1 MADAPIK
8 GGLSTNPRD
17 FPFYGAKDEDISE
30 YQKSLDD
37 SIKALQQRYA
47 QPNWFNVAAGFFKPQ
62 LGGFAA
68 SLGSASEAM
77 GQNVER
83 ERESQLPIAQMRTQL
98 AMSKAVMGQNK
109 TAADLVK
116 EWEGRGSPASQMP
129 ALAQKLEALGAT
141 GLAGGIKGKI
151 DTMRATTASDQ
162 QALQIFYQKRAADV
176 AAVQLKLSGKLISI
190 DDAEKAMRE
199 IESRTPPSA
208 TLFTELP
215 RPIKAIDLSV
225 KDSAA
230 AAPAA
235 AAAVPGE
242 GNALTDAVAAAKALA
257 GDTAADA
264 AAKAAAPPADAAK
277 PAGEEKKAKILVK
290 PVIDLNVETK
300 DTATKIAAR
309 AATAEA
315 YRKEGVDVYNYLRDI
330 AGPESYN
337 SNITPIKNALG
348 LLGYGEKDLAKR
360 KELEGKANKVLNVL
374 AGDDFMALLAAF
386 NQGIG
391 INIGPASAT
400 LSAPMETFIRKRFPK
415 STGLQDY
422 ALDLGQN
429 FAQASLVRQRMMG
442 INQNTARNAELH
454 LSDAA
459 SPTMNSSPVAAM
471 KNLMHLHTSID
482 QLRDMHNFISEVDT
496 GKHPEYEVAPGN
508 DVTRIFDIVR
518 SDGYKKIAANYLRTH
533 KAIEDARK
541 K

>member
-30 YQKSLDD
+30 YQKSLED

-68 SLGSASEAM
+68 SLGSASEAL

-109 TAADLVK
+109 QAADLVK
-116 EWEGRGSPASQMP
+116 EWEGRNSPASQMP

-162 QALQIFYQKRAADV
+162 QALQIFQTKRGTDI
-176 AAVQLKLSGKLISI
+176 AAVQTQLAAKLISKEEAGRMI
-190 DDAEKAMRE
+190 DE
-199 IESRTPPSA
+199 IMKRQPPSV
-208 TLFTELP
+208 TSFTELP
-215 RPIKAIDLSV
+215 RSELATDSSA
-225 KDSAA
+225 KDAAAA

-235 AAAVPGE
+235 VIAAPAAA
-242 GNALTDAVAAAKALA
+242 ATAADAAAKAVA
-257 GDTAADA
+257 PPAPAATAADA
-264 AAKAAAPPADAAK
+264 AAKAAS
-277 PAGEEKKAKILVK
+277 EEKKAKILVK
-290 PVIDLNVETK
+290 PVIDLNAETN
-300 DTATKIAAR
+300 DTEAKIAAR
-309 AATAEA
+309 AAKAGA
-315 YRKEGVDVYNYLRDI
+315 YGKEGDEIYSYLRDV
-330 AGPESYN
+330 AGPETYN

-348 LLGYGEKDLAKR
+348 LLGYGEKDPTAR
-360 KELEGKANKVLNVL
+360 KALEAKANKVMNVL
-374 AGDDFMALLAAF
+374 AGDDFSALLKAF
-386 NQGIG
+386 NTGIG
-391 INIGPASAT
+391 INIGAATAS
-400 LSAPMETFIRKRFPK
+400 LSAPMEAFVRARFPK

-422 ALDLGQN
+422 ALDLAQN
-429 FAQASLVRQRMMG
+429 LAQASQVRQKLIG
-442 INQNTARNAELH
+442 INPNTARNAELH

-471 KNLMHLHTSID
+471 KNLMHLHTSVD
-482 QLRDMHNFISEVDT
+482 QLRDMHNFISDVDT

-518 SDGYKKIAANYLRTH
+518 SDGYKKIAADYLKTH

>member
-1 MADAPIK
+1 MAEAPIK

-141 GLAGGIKGKI
+141 GLAGGIKNKI
-151 DTMRATTASDQ
+151 DTMRTTTASDQ
-162 QALQIFYQKRAADV
+162 QALQIFYQKRAADI
-176 AAVQLKLSGKLISI
+176 AAVQLELNGKLISKEQ
-190 DDAEKAMRE
+190 AAARMRE

-208 TLFTELP
+208 TSFTELP
-215 RPIKAIDLSV
+215 KSV
-225 KDSAA
+225 AA

-235 AAAVPGE
+235 AAA
-242 GNALTDAVAAAKALA
+242 TDLPAVAAAVDAPA
-257 GDTAADA
+257 ATAADA
-264 AAKAAAPPADAAK
+264 AAKAVAPPAPTAEAAAAETAAK
-277 PAGEEKKAKILVK
+277 AVSEEKKAKILVK
-290 PVIDLNVETK
+290 PVIDLNVETN
-300 DTATKIAAR
+300 DTEAKIAAR
-309 AATAEA
+309 AARAA
-315 YRKEGVDVYNYLRDI
+315 ASAKEGDEVYSYLRDV
-330 AGPESYN
+330 AGPETYN

-348 LLGYGEKDLAKR
+348 LLGYGEKDPAAR
-360 KELEGKANKVLNVL
+360 KAIEARANKVMNVL
-374 AGDDFMALLAAF
+374 AGDDFSALLKAF
-386 NQGIG
+386 NTGIG
-391 INIGPASAT
+391 LNIGPATAS
-400 LSAPMETFIRKRFPK
+400 LSAPMEAFVRARFPK

-422 ALDLGQN
+422 AIDLAQN
-429 FAQASLVRQRMMG
+429 LAQASLVRQRMIG

-454 LSDAA
+454 LSDTS
-459 SPTMNSSPVAAM
+459 SPTMNSSPIAAM

-482 QLRDMHNFISEVDT
+482 QLRDMHNFISDVDT

-518 SDGYKKIAANYLRTH
+518 SDGYKKIAANYLKTH

>member
-109 TAADLVK
+109 QAADLVK

-129 ALAQKLEALGAT
+129 ALAQRLEALGAT
-141 GLAGGIKGKI
+141 GLAGGIKNKI
-151 DTMRATTASDQ
+151 DTTRATTASDQ
-162 QALQIFYQKRAADV
+162 QSLQIFYQKRAADV
-176 AAVQLKLSGKLISI
+176 AAVQLKLAGKLISKE
-190 DDAEKAMRE
+190 DAAAAMRE
-199 IESRTPPSA
+199 IESRTPPAA
-208 TLFTELP
+208 TSFTELP
-215 RPIKAIDLSV
+215 KPV
-225 KDSAA
+225 A
-230 AAPAA
+230 AAPTAA
-235 AAAVPGE
+235 AAAPGE
-242 GNALTDAVAAAKALA
+242 GNALADAAAAAKAIA
-257 GDTAADA
+257 GTTAADA
-264 AAKAAAPPADAAK
+264 AAKAVAPPAPPAAADAAAK
-277 PAGEEKKAKILVK
+277 AASEEKKAKILVK
-290 PVIDLNVETK
+290 PVINLNAETN
-300 DTATKIAAR
+300 DTEAQIAAR
-309 AATAEA
+309 AAKAGA
-315 YRKEGVDVYNYLRDI
+315 YGKEGDEIYSYLRDV
-330 AGPESYN
+330 AGPETYN

-348 LLGYGEKDLAKR
+348 LLGYGEKDPTAR
-360 KELEGKANKVLNVL
+360 KALEAKANKVMNVL
-374 AGDDFMALLAAF
+374 AGDDFSALLKAF
-386 NQGIG
+386 NTGIG
-391 INIGPASAT
+391 INIGAATAS
-400 LSAPMETFIRKRFPK
+400 LSAPMEAFVRARFPK

-422 ALDLGQN
+422 ALDLAQN
-429 FAQASLVRQRMMG
+429 LAQASQVRQKLIG
-442 INQNTARNAELH
+442 INPNTARNAELH
-454 LSDAA
+454 LSDSS
-459 SPTMNSSPVAAM
+459 SPTMNSSPIASM

-482 QLRDMHNFISEVDT
+482 QLRDMYNFVSDVDT

-518 SDGYKKIAANYLRTH
+518 SDGYKKIAANYLKTH

>member
-141 GLAGGIKGKI
+141 GLAGGIKNKI
-151 DTMRATTASDQ
+151 DTMRTTTASDQ
-162 QALQIFYQKRAADV
+162 QALQIFYQKRAADI
-176 AAVQLKLSGKLISI
+176 AAVQLELNGKLISKEQ
-190 DDAEKAMRE
+190 AGARMRE
-199 IESRTPPSA
+199 IENRVAPSA
-208 TLFTELP
+208 TSFTELP
-215 RPIKAIDLSV
+215 KPVEAIDSSV

-230 AAPAA
+230 AP
-235 AAAVPGE
+235 
-242 GNALTDAVAAAKALA
+242 AVAAAVAA
-257 GDTAADA
+257 PAATAADA
-264 AAKAAAPPADAAK
+264 AAKAVAPPAPTAEAAAAETAAK
-277 PAGEEKKAKILVK
+277 AASEEKKAKILVK
-290 PVIDLNVETK
+290 PVIDLNVETN
-300 DTATKIAAR
+300 DTEAKIAAR
-309 AATAEA
+309 AARAAA
-315 YRKEGVDVYNYLRDI
+315 YGKEGDEVYSYLRDV
-330 AGPESYN
+330 AGPEAYN

-348 LLGYGEKDLAKR
+348 LLGYGEKDPAAR
-360 KELEGKANKVLNVL
+360 KAIEARANKVMNVL
-374 AGDDFMALLAAF
+374 AGDDFSALLKAL
-386 NQGIG
+386 NTGIG
-391 INIGPASAT
+391 INIGAATAS
-400 LSAPMETFIRKRFPK
+400 LSAPMEAFVRARFPK

-422 ALDLGQN
+422 AIDLAQN
-429 FAQASLVRQRMMG
+429 LAQASLVRQRMIG

-454 LSDAA
+454 LSDTS
-459 SPTMNSSPVAAM
+459 SPTMNSSPIAAM

-482 QLRDMHNFISEVDT
+482 QLRDMHNFISDVDT
-496 GKHPEYEVAPGN
+496 GKNPEYEVAPGN

-518 SDGYKKIAANYLRTH
+518 SDGYKKIAANYLKTH